1 MTYFAKEENH
11 FVNYIFRKD
20 YSFTRLKN
28 TTKMIDTIG
37 YTRQQFN
44 IVRKLHPEVES
55 VLYGRTTRE
64 NLSLHRTKITD
75 IQNLN

>member
-1 MTYFAKEENH
+1 MIYLAKEDNH
-11 FVNYIFRKD
+11 FVNYLFRKD

-28 TTKMIDTIG
+28 TTKMIDTIA
-37 YTRQQFN
+37 YTKKQFD